1 MTVWIFRG
9 GGVGAPGHPSRSTDK
24 RDVQDI
30 KLHACN
36 CAGHHLN
43 IRWILEKYYNKPKP
57 TMKGV
62 CGNIP
67 LHLLYV
73 YVYSEDHK
81 AMFIINNIL
90 ADSFSCR
97 LMFTLCVKGGDIHF
111 FSATPPHP
119 PQIFFLNEGLH
130 LFFFKVFSYFM
141 RSAHSLQICAWLVV
155 IWILSKETWH

>member
-1 MTVWIFRG
+1 M
-9 GGVGAPGHPSRSTDK
+9 K
-24 RDVQDI
+24 
-30 KLHACN
+30 
-36 CAGHHLN
+36 N
-43 IRWILEKYYNKPKP
+43 ITTNQSQLWRAS
-57 TMKGV
+57 V
-62 CGNIP
+62 GNIP

-130 LFFFKVFSYFM
+130 LFFFLKSFLISWG
-141 RSAHSLQICAWLVV
+141 AHIHYRFVHGLWLSGYCQKRLG
-155 IWILSKETWH
+155 INRRKNNEERWILDFIDSVTCSANWNKSFRIRFRIKEAWIVKW